1 LDTQRERERE
11 RLGFRLERMLCA
23 GRVLAVSYPPNP
35 PCPNGCHFWGS
46 RFRHVNPYK
55 LSSRWRSR
63 ASDPDSSSSSFAPSI
78 DSDPTDK
85 TAAGWL
91 SLSLSLLGKHIIVVW
106 NDWIIWLMMLVC
118 WAFGFRFCII
128 EGPETV
134 QDFVKMELQEIQDNI
149 RSRRNKIFLHME
161 EVSGWVATLSLYEN
175 HSLCFYDCY
184 QD

>member
-1 LDTQRERERE
+1 VIVVHQVYNKCTPPLHMGWAPHTVGLTPCEGVVYICCTLGVQLSLFYIYIYIYPHLKDPCHNIFKYTLRSRHPLHSICRLHYQSSPTKNWIHRERERERE

-85 TAAGWL
+85 TAAG
-91 SLSLSLLGKHIIVVW
+91 
-106 NDWIIWLMMLVC
+106 
-118 WAFGFRFCII
+118 
-128 EGPETV
+128 
-134 QDFVKMELQEIQDNI
+134 
-149 RSRRNKIFLHME
+149 
-161 EVSGWVATLSLYEN
+161 
-175 HSLCFYDCY
+175 
-184 QD
+184 